1 MKPEERVGQIV
12 GIYKV
17 IGIDRES
24 KGGNR
29 IYKCECV
36 YCGLETIRSFADM
49 RKTSICV
56 HTNRN
61 GQYKDFNVKW
71 KNGRLRHIL
80 SGMMDRCF
88 NKKDKAYRWYGA
100 KGIKVCDDWVNNPIS
115 FEEWSISNGYDD
127 SLTIDRINEN
137 DDYCPENCRW
147 VTNKDNAKYKSTTK
161 MITVNSQSHTGREW
175 ANVLGVGTNLIN
187 EYIRFY
193 GLDDTREFIKRF
205 LENPS
210 LRNRAEHGQS
220 FFDLYM
226 S

>member
-49 RKTSICV
+49 RETSICV

-61 GQYKDFNVKW
+61 GQYKDFNVKC

-137 DDYCPENCRW
+137 GDYCPENCRW